1 MFGFRGRGRLRPLP
15 ERRRS
20 QFGRSFKVDDQR
32 YRVHLHVGGNDQPC
46 RCLQCKAFQRTARPD
61 AGSNQIQGLRAGEYA
76 TLDLYGGSIISSQ
89 GVSNTFGTLTI
100 NGAATMELGSGGE
113 LTFSKV
119 SNWGTN
125 GGLPYL
131 VNIENASGIWNTPDS
146 PDVSSEHI
154 WLLTANALTAD
165 QLNQVALPG
174 TPAGRSFIT
183 MKT

>member
-1 MFGFRGRGRLRPLP
+1 M
-15 ERRRS
+15 
-20 QFGRSFKVDDQR
+20 
-32 YRVHLHVGGNDQPC
+32 
-46 RCLQCKAFQRTARPD
+46 
-61 AGSNQIQGLRAGEYA
+61 
-76 TLDLYGGSIISSQ
+76 YGGSIISSQ

-165 QLNQVALPG
+165 QLNQVAFTGYTRGAELYYHEDLKKWELLSLIHISEP
-174 TPAGRSFIT
+174 TRPY
-183 MKT
+183 